1 MTDSGPTD
9 GEVTAVEQ
17 AALRRIESPHQDVL
31 VDLELAPDLAVIVT
45 TSLGL
50 ESRVVTAAGV
60 ESEMTGE
67 PLLDVLQRWGS
78 IDEERAVIA
87 LALHHRLSI
96 IDLTTRRIDREA
108 AVLLSA
114 AHCRRLSC
122 VAVDRRGDVLHVA
135 TSRPTPGLVEELE
148 RLTGHP
154 VQLWLAEASVVSG
167 AIEATHAPA
176 RVWTFSSI
184 GDPIRLLLDEARR
197 VRAGAVRVDLSP
209 LDGGRLSF
217 KIDGTWRAAADLP
230 MTFTRDLGSLLDSQM
245 PSSAAENA
253 FEVITVMTPA
263 GEAVSL
269 SVTANAGRRHVV
281 IDLPA
286 QVGRSLVSL
295 GIASG
300 GAAAVRRHL
309 SRESGLLLVAG
320 PLSSGLDTT
329 MGSLL
334 GKFDP
339 AARIVAL
346 ISSTTGAVPAGVLHL
361 RSSSES
367 DTLAAIT
374 HAKRSDADVVV
385 VPGIATPAVARAVLD
400 CVAEGR
406 LVVGSLRLAE
416 PHPGRRVLRRFGVSA
431 TDLPADGLLV
441 ITQRLLRR
449 ICAACARSQQPT
461 DEELAAWVS
470 LGGDPQ
476 APFAHGVGCDVCDHT
491 GYVER
496 TAVVEVSTSTGSSDD
511 ELVRC
516 THPLEKSAIDL
527 VSRQVTS
534 VTDMVRAFA
543 PVIST
548 TAP

>member
-1 MTDSGPTD
+1 MAQT
-9 GEVTAVEQ
+9 
-17 AALRRIESPHQDVL
+17 ALRGVEASLSDVL
-31 VDLELAPDLAVIVT
+31 VDLDPAPDLATIVT
-45 TSLGL
+45 VSLGV
-50 ESRVVTAAGV
+50 ESRVVQAAGV
-60 ESEMTGE
+60 ESEITGE
-67 PLLDVLQRWGS
+67 PLLEVLQRWGS
-78 IDEERAVIA
+78 LDEERAVIA

-96 IDLTTRRIDREA
+96 IDLSTRRIDREA

-114 AHCRRLSC
+114 AHCRRLAC

-135 TSRPTPGLVEELE
+135 TSRPVPGLAAELE
-148 RLTGHP
+148 QLTGHP
-154 VQLWLAEASVVSG
+154 IALWLAETSVVSG

-197 VRAGAVRVDLSP
+197 VRAGAVRIDLSP

-217 KIDGTWRAAADLP
+217 KIDGAWRTASELP
-230 MTFTRDLGSLLDSQM
+230 MTFTRDLGALLDSQV
-245 PSSAAENA
+245 PSTAGVENA
-253 FEVITVMTPA
+253 FEVLTITTPA
-263 GEAVSL
+263 GEAVTL

-281 IDLPA
+281 IETPA

-295 GIASG
+295 GIPSG

-309 SRESGLLLVAG
+309 TLESGLLLVAG

-329 MGSLL
+329 VGSLL

-339 AARIVAL
+339 AARVVAL
-346 ISSTTGAVPAGVLHL
+346 VSSTTGAVPEGILLL
-361 RSSSES
+361 RAATEQQ
-367 DTLAAIT
+367 TLAAIA
-374 HAKRSDADVVV
+374 HAQRSDADVVV
-385 VPGIATPAVARAVLD
+385 VPDIASTSVARAVLD

-406 LVVGSLRLAE
+406 LVLGSLRLAE
-416 PHPGRRVLRRFGVSA
+416 PHPGRRVFRRFGIGA
-431 TDLPADGLLV
+431 DELPAEGLLV
-441 ITQRLLRR
+441 VTQRLLRR
-449 ICAACARSQQPT
+449 ICAACLRTHQPT
-461 DEELAAWVS
+461 EPELAAWVS

-476 APFAHGVGCDVCDHT
+476 APFAHGLGCDVCDHT
-491 GYVER
+491 GYLER
-496 TAVVEVSTSTGSSDD
+496 AAVVEVATSTGATGD
-511 ELVRC
+511 ELARC

-527 VSRQVTS
+527 VQRQVTS